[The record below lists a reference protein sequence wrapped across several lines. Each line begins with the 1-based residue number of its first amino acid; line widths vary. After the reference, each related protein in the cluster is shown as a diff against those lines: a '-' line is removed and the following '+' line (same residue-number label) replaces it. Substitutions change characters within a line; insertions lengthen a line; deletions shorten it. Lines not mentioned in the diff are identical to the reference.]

1 MWGWSA
7 IAVAWA
13 GAPSPLDAWEAEQ
26 EASAAEALASLGGW
40 AIARPRDPGGEHG
53 IVNGSDIEGDD
64 FSEVVALGGLLP
76 GGQAIVF
83 CSGTLIQKRWV
94 LTAAH
99 CVEGGDAYAS
109 YGLDL
114 AVLWGND
121 VALDGYTQAI
131 PWKRGI
137 ENPDYNAN
145 AFYGDIGLVELETA
159 KLGSKLM
166 VLSDVPPET
175 YIGDTLTYVGFGITD
190 DGRNDAGTKR
200 MTEIQSTGVA
210 EDIITAFDP
219 DTNVCSGDS
228 GGATLR
234 RTDAGWELV
243 ANNTYVTPACDNGSN
258 GATRVDYWL
267 DFVLSHA
274 EDALLDP
281 RDPPAASESLDLGV
295 VGEDPGLASVP
306 FSGDAPYLPGGCAT
320 APAPVGAGLLGA
332 GLTAC
337 VARRRRETR

>member
-1 MWGWSA
+1 
-7 IAVAWA
+7 
-13 GAPSPLDAWEAEQ
+13 
-26 EASAAEALASLGGW
+26 
-40 AIARPRDPGGEHG
+40 
-53 IVNGSDIEGDD
+53 
-64 FSEVVALGGLLP
+64 
-76 GGQAIVF
+76 
-83 CSGTLIQKRWV
+83 
-94 LTAAH
+94 
-99 CVEGGDAYAS
+99 
-109 YGLDL
+109 
-114 AVLWGND
+114 VLWGNE

-159 KLGSKLM
+159 KLGSRLM

-210 EDIITAFDP
+210 EDIITAYDP

-234 RTDAGWELV
+234 QTETGWELV

-281 RDPPAASESLDLGV
+281 REAPAASASLDLGV
-295 VGEDPGLASVP
+295 VGDAPGLTSLP
-306 FSGDAPYLPGGCAT
+306 FRGDTPYLPAGCAT
-320 APAPVGAGLLGA
+320 APTSAGASLLAA
-332 GLTAC
+332 GWAAWFT
-337 VARRRRETR
+337 RRRRTSR